1 MLTAVYELYQR
12 RSTAS
17 TKEEGKST
25 LRQEG
30 TAAERGDFCYPSACL
45 KKQTNYSRNK
55 RGLCT
60 EMSYK

>member
-1 MLTAVYELYQR
+1 M
-12 RSTAS
+12 STAS